1 MSTNPRQLTGVV
13 ISDKA
18 DKTITVKIERKVKH
32 PTYSK
37 IMKRSTKVHAHD
49 EENMA
54 KVGDVVTVQE
64 CRPYS
69 KSKTWKL
76 LSEGEAVLSE
86 PEIQE
91 SQS

>member
-13 ISDKA
+13 VSDKA

-37 IMKRSTKVHAHD
+37 IMKRSSKVHAHD
-49 EENMA
+49 EENVA
-54 KVGDVVTVQE
+54 KVGDVVTVEE

-76 LSEGEAVLSE
+76 LSENQSIASQAET
-86 PEIQE
+86 QE
-91 SQS
+91 S